1 MGLGLG
7 LFFLVSFKIP
17 NPNPNPNPLH
27 TCSLAGN
34 RSILLTVPDRY
45 RSAASLIVLRAI
57 GGGYQLLLLHK
68 PRKKDSW
75 QLPQGGV
82 EEGETIEQAALRELQ
97 EEAGLSDCQVLGHS
111 KKVYQY
117 DFPPSFRRFRPDN
130 VCGQRI
136 EYIFTLAKPNAQVKV
151 DEKEIN
157 DYKWIGIEDLTKYV
171 RREEYLTLV
180 RELYEEALGI
190 LGK

>member
-1 MGLGLG
+1 M
-7 LFFLVSFKIP
+7 
-17 NPNPNPNPLH
+17 
-27 TCSLAGN
+27 
-34 RSILLTVPDRY
+34 PDRY
-45 RSAASLIVLRAI
+45 RSAASLIVLRKV
-57 GGGYQLLLLHK
+57 GESYQLLLLHK

-97 EEAGLSDCQVLGHS
+97 EEAGLSGCTVIGHS

-136 EYIFTLAKPNAQVKV
+136 EYIFALVPDGAEVKV
-151 DEKEIN
+151 DGKEIN
-157 DYKWIGIEDLTKYV
+157 DHLWIDISDLTKHV
-171 RREEYLTLV
+171 RREEYLKLV
-180 RELYEEALGI
+180 RDLYNEAMGI
-190 LGK
+190 LGNEVPSAKF